1 MTALVNSCILL
12 LCGLFMLPGQV
23 AGSTAEEHLYL
34 RKTGDESSYFN
45 WRLEPGTS
53 LRLITDLQQERDI
66 TRMNA
71 DLETREWS
79 VKDPAQKID
88 LQVTRRD
95 NSLLMTGLFK
105 GSTISREV
113 SIDDAPWYQALSLS
127 LRQFTNPN
135 RDHLEFWSIRPD
147 TLDVHKL
154 QVTRSGEELVDMNGT
169 MTKAIKLKIQLTGLK
184 SMFWSCHYWLR
195 KEDGLFIRYQGPSGP
210 PGWPET
216 IVELVAPPTHAMS
229 DPAGDGQ

>member
-1 MTALVNSCILL
+1 MAALVNSCILL
-12 LCGLFMLPGQV
+12 LCGLFMLPGQA

-34 RKTGDESSYFN
+34 RKTGAESSYFN
-45 WRLEPGTS
+45 WRLEPGTL

-105 GSTISREV
+105 DSTISRKV

-127 LRQFTNPN
+127 LRQFINPN

-169 MTKAIKLKIQLTGLK
+169 MTRAIKLKIQLTGLK

-216 IVELVAPPTHAMS
+216 IVELVASPTHAMS
-229 DPAGDGQ
+229 GPAGEGQ

>member
-1 MTALVNSCILL
+1 MSAIVNSCILL
-12 LCGLFMLPGQV
+12 FCGLFVLPVQV

-34 RKTGDESSYFN
+34 RKTGAETIYFN
-45 WRLEPGTS
+45 WRLEPGAQ
-53 LRLITDLQQERDI
+53 LRLITDLEQERDI
-66 TRMNA
+66 TRMNSN
-71 DLETREWS
+71 LETRDWS

-88 LQVTRRD
+88 LQVTRRG
-95 NSLLMTGLFK
+95 NKLLMTGLFK
-105 GSTISREV
+105 GKTISREV
-113 SIDDAPWYQALSLS
+113 SIDGAPWYQALSLS

-154 QVTRSGEELVDMNGT
+154 QVTRSDEEQVDMEGT
-169 MTKAIKLKIQLTGLK
+169 MTRAIKLKIQLTGLK

-195 KEDGLFIRYQGPSGP
+195 KKDGLFIRYQGPSGP

-216 IVELVAPPTHAMS
+216 IVELVDPPAHAMS
-229 DPAGDGQ
+229 NPAGKGQ